1 MYSNLLV
8 VVPVALQTIFSRYTS
23 SKKEVENVFQCD
35 YVKNTFFLSSVVLKT
50 DTGFNKSFTTVNKSD
65 AHLFRINSTRVLRN
79 WHSNI
84 LFYYVVGLLPST
96 TFIIV
101 FFLLRYKRN

>member
-1 MYSNLLV
+1 MRL
-8 VVPVALQTIFSRYTS
+8 R
-23 SKKEVENVFQCD
+23 KKHS
-35 YVKNTFFLSSVVLKT
+35 FLSSVVLKT

-101 FFLLRYKRN
+101 FFYCVINEIDRSTGARIVINIVNGKEGKEI